1 MSQGADFND
10 EEKKQARIDGATLV
24 KNSGRGQRKGDAI
37 LGNLMLDYKFTSK
50 NSYTINRSKLND
62 FRVQAWKEQKD
73 PVVVVI
79 FTDGKQQELAI
90 CDWQYL
96 KDLEDEVAEF
106 RLRKY
111 E

>member
-1 MSQGADFND
+1 MPVGADFN
-10 EEKKQARIDGATLV
+10 EEERRQAKRDGATLV
-24 KNSGRGQRKGDAI
+24 KNSGRGLRKGDAI

-62 FRVQAWKEQKD
+62 FRSQAWREQKE

-79 FTDGKQQELAI
+79 FTDERQQELAI

-96 KDLEDEVAEF
+96 KDLQEENG
-106 RLRKY
+106 RLR
-111 E
+111 EQV